1 MANLIVYCVFVFGA
15 SLFGGEFPS
24 IRRMTHSGLQ
34 KLLSVVAGLMLGIAL
49 FHMLP
54 HAAGEVESLDVVMA
68 WVMAGLLST
77 FFLIRAFH
85 FHQHGPEQDDNGG
98 RPQMHDDDHG
108 HHHAHTHA
116 HHQSCGHT
124 TSSEAHGR
132 ATGSHRFSWVGIGLG
147 LTIHSLLDGAA
158 LAASIRADAH
168 STPDSNWLGF
178 GIFLAVFFHKPLDA
192 MSITALMATAG
203 QSRTQRFIINLAY
216 SLICPLG
223 AVLFWFGT
231 SSLQPGNQAAIGY
244 ALAFFAGVFLC
255 ISLSDLLPEVQFH
268 SHDRVWLSALLL
280 IGVTLAWSLRFLEG
294 PHAHRRAGAAQ
305 HQQQQQEK

>member
-1 MANLIVYCVFVFGA
+1 MSNLILYCVFVFGA

-24 IRRMTHSGLQ
+24 IRRMTHSGVQ

-54 HAAGEVESLDVVMA
+54 HAAAEVESLDVVMA
-68 WVMAGLLST
+68 WVTGGLLST

-85 FHQHGPEQDDNGG
+85 FHQHGPEEDSIGG
-98 RPQMHDDDHG
+98 SRQVHEHEHDHDHGDGHG
-108 HHHAHTHA
+108 HHHDRGDPHP
-116 HHQSCGHT
+116 SN
-124 TSSEAHGR
+124 AHG
-132 ATGSHRFSWVGIGLG
+132 ASPASHRFSWVGIALG

-168 STPDSNWLGF
+168 TAPDSNWLGF

-203 QSRTQRFIINLAY
+203 QSRKQRFKINVLY
-216 SLICPLG
+216 SFICPLG

-231 SSLQPGNQAAIGY
+231 NSLQPGSQAVIGY

-268 SHDRVWLSALLL
+268 SHDRLWLSALLL

-294 PHAHRRAGAAQ
+294 PHAHRRPGAV
-305 HQQQQQEK
+305 QQQQQGQ